1 MGFSGV
7 RVFNEKP
14 ATVFN
19 GTSPTD
25 AFLYMIVTD
34 TTSEWKYTYIYT
46 YTNCLLYLDAVFLML
61 YCCIRYDLTV
71 YICLH
76 L

>member
-34 TTSEWKYTYIYT
+34 TTSEWKYTYVYT
-46 YTNCLLYLDAVFLML
+46 YTNCLLCLDAVFVIPDSL
-61 YCCIRYDLTV
+61 YCCIQYGR
-71 YICLH
+71 ICITT
-76 L
+76 